1 MGDFYGSVRKWT
13 NEPDGYGVFFPLKS
27 GWIHMGKVEG
37 GKFTEG
43 RKGSVSLF
51 EETLKLTNIN
61 IQADGTVLQKI
72 ELYCK
77 GE

>member
-1 MGDFYGSVRKWT
+1 
-13 NEPDGYGVFFPLKS
+13 
-27 GWIHMGKVEG
+27 MGKVEG